1 MIEEQ
6 LLCARAQLC
15 KFSVHVIFFLVKCS
29 PCSSAWLWTDARS
42 SNITG
47 QFTTKIC
54 SSLAIS
60 LYMDFSQRVYK
71 SCCHLVAVMILLM
84 HVNNNGIRHNCEEL
98 VQVFEKFVVMAMNP
112 GADLDS

>member
-1 MIEEQ
+1 
-6 LLCARAQLC
+6 
-15 KFSVHVIFFLVKCS
+15 
-29 PCSSAWLWTDARS
+29 
-42 SNITG
+42 
-47 QFTTKIC
+47 
-54 SSLAIS
+54 
-60 LYMDFSQRVYK
+60 MDFSQRVYK